1 MKPFWHW
8 RGQFIEQIICIRFK
22 DKREK
27 KKHENEKSKKKIKLE
42 EKKNYTYLFVRQ
54 YKLYKE
60 MEMNLFEIIIP
71 RV

>member
-1 MKPFWHW
+1 MKM
-8 RGQFIEQIICIRFK
+8 
-22 DKREK
+22 KRVK
-27 KKHENEKSKKKIKLE
+27 KKLHLKK
-42 EKKNYTYLFVRQ
+42 KKNYTYLFVRQ

>member
-1 MKPFWHW
+1 MKE
-8 RGQFIEQIICIRFK
+8 RV
-22 DKREK
+22 K
-27 KKHENEKSKKKIKLE
+27 KKHLKII

-71 RV
+71 CV